1 MLSDENRQTLLDL
14 ARQTVAAAASGD
26 DLPNLRNPNG
36 PLREKGAVFITLR
49 SGEDLRGCIGH
60 LEARQP
66 LWESVRD
73 MAAAAAER
81 DSRFTPVR
89 PEEAPA
95 LDLEISV
102 LSPMTPI
109 RPDAIVVGTHGLYVK
124 HEGVSSGLLL
134 PQVAVEWE
142 WTAPEFLR
150 HTYEKAS
157 LPPGDPEARI
167 YSFTVERFS
176 APGAPPGPGLPG

>member
-1 MLSDENRQTLLDL
+1 MLSDEDRQTLLDL
-14 ARQTVAAAASGD
+14 ARQTVAAAARGG

-60 LEARQP
+60 VEAHMP

-81 DSRFTPVR
+81 DNRFDPVR
-89 PEEAPA
+89 PDEAPG
-95 LDLEISV
+95 LSIEISV

-109 RPDAIVVGTHGLYVK
+109 RPDQIVVGTHGLYVK
-124 HEGVSSGLLL
+124 REGVASGLLL

-142 WTAPEFLR
+142 WTPAEFLR
-150 HTYEKAS
+150 QTFEKAG
-157 LPPGDPEARI
+157 LTPGDPEAKI
-167 YSFTVERFS
+167 YGFTVERFS
-176 APGAPPGPGLPG
+176 RPAART